1 MRNNHILIILL
12 FLSIAPSF
20 ASAEVGGSTRDFKH
34 SGLVRTYHFI
44 LDETVDVGVY
54 STMPGKKKFL
64 YKSRDNRYF
73 LELISDKNE
82 EEITSQNLTFFY
94 RSQLSEAD
102 QDKAC
107 ALDFF
112 KEATGGKIEEK
123 VFFELYEVAGRRAGS
138 VQERVSGNVLVSIVL
153 MRHAVS
159 SEWNI
164 VIKKKGF

>member
-12 FLSIAPSF
+12 FLFITPSF
-20 ASAEVGGSTRDFKH
+20 ACAEVGGSTRDFKH

-44 LDETVDVGVY
+44 LDETVEIGAY
-54 STMPGKKKFL
+54 STMPGKEKFL
-64 YKSRDNRYF
+64 YKSRDGRYYI
-73 LELISDKNE
+73 ELISEKDE
-82 EEITSQNLTFFY
+82 THILSSSLTFRY
-94 RSQLSEAD
+94 AAQVLEAE
-102 QDKAC
+102 QGKAC

-123 VFFELYEVAGRRAGS
+123 VFFELYEAAGRRIGLA
-138 VQERVSGNVLVSIVL
+138 QQTVSGDIAISVAV

-159 SEWNI
+159 NEWNI

>member
-1 MRNNHILIILL
+1 
-12 FLSIAPSF
+12 
-20 ASAEVGGSTRDFKH
+20 
-34 SGLVRTYHFI
+34 
-44 LDETVDVGVY
+44 
-54 STMPGKKKFL
+54 MPGKKKFL

-123 VFFELYEVAGRRAGS
+123 VFFELYEAAGRRAGS